1 MTPSEIAQRLEE
13 IALKMDSALA
23 RYRAEY
29 GQYDLGLIEYRMDK
43 ADKGSESRVLREA
56 VSLLSKPPSDEE
68 VEAAD
73 DAFGEYVQKRG
84 GISGKRQDR
93 NAMRAALTAA
103 GALRR
108 GAKAES

>member
-68 VEAAD
+68 VEVAWHS
-73 DAFGEYVQKRG
+73 FMEGEYGNDSR
-84 GISGKRQDR
+84 IRDERSSLRT
-93 NAMRAALTAA
+93 ALEAAWAI
-103 GALRR
+103 RR